1 MLVYARIE
9 GETPPEAVLLAN
21 NTATV
26 QELIDQLAGRRS
38 VAGRGVRLLAPAA
51 LPETQLQQLGIKD
64 GDLVSVAVDGP
75 ARRERTVAA
84 PAEAPSPEEPG
95 TENGAT
101 PRRRGERRRLS
112 EYEEVT
118 RLLQWHPP
126 YHMDAGVRPRYAVW
140 ADANSALL
148 CGDWDA
154 YRAPDKLYYRT
165 YTAQQAKADRAVSTA
180 FDFADQT
187 DALKHVDT
195 ARLDGLRD
203 LIPALQYPEWG
214 LCIANQYVTRFAMSS
229 WIAGAAEFMMFD
241 ELRHAQ
247 LYGRLGLAFDEAHGG
262 FDQGRERWMSSARL
276 QPVRKLIE
284 EYMALLDWGQ
294 SFIVGG
300 LIVEPLLTEAAHA
313 MLADGAVRAGDWLVP
328 FACQSILNDKRRHRA
343 DVEAFVTLVTQ
354 DSEHGSDNLALIDTW
369 CQLWKP
375 QATDA
380 VRLLAGDSPTAPEA
394 IADTEAWISDKLSRR
409 AIVVPAESPEE

>member
-1 MLVYARIE
+1 MLVYVRIE
-9 GETPPEAVLLAN
+9 GETPPEAVLLPK

-38 VAGRGVRLLAPAA
+38 VAGRNVRLLPPGG

-75 ARRERTVAA
+75 AQPERAAAA
-84 PAEAPSPEEPG
+84 PDEAASSEEAG

-126 YHMDAGVRPRYAVW
+126 YHMDGGARPRYAVW

-148 CGDWDA
+148 SGDWDA

-165 YTAQQAKADRAVSTA
+165 YTTQQAKADRAVSTA
-180 FDFADQT
+180 FEFAGET
-187 DALKHVDT
+187 DALAHVDA
-195 ARLDGLRD
+195 ARLDRLRE

-262 FDQGRERWMSSARL
+262 FDQGRERWMSAARL
-276 QPVRKLIE
+276 QPMRRVIE

-300 LIVEPLLTEAAHA
+300 LIVEPLLTEAAGA
-313 MLADGAVRAGDWLVP
+313 VLTDGAVRAGDWLVP

-343 DVEAFVTLVTQ
+343 DVEAFVTMVTQ
-354 DSEHGSDNLALIDTW
+354 DPEHGPGNVALIDTW

-375 QATDA
+375 QTTDA
-380 VRLLAGDSPTAPEA
+380 VRQLAGDSPAVLEA
-394 IADTEAWISDKLSRR
+394 IANAEAWISDKLSHP
-409 AIVVPAESPEE
+409 AIAVPAESPNE